1 MSEWPWFNLLLLSN
15 SDKKTSQPSRH
26 CLAYGCQ
33 SSKVMILDDLTIVRW
48 QWLVSDSVEPLL
60 WMGNELLAELRGHI
74 SWSLSIAE
82 RNYPCFPFSAWDN
95 NVGQEGIRWQ
105 GLAIKYRWDTW
116 TMSGVETNHC
126 SSCLVSDTK
135 EEKVVPKV
143 ASYCVGCTLNHG
155 YLW

>member
-1 MSEWPWFNLLLLSN
+1 MTVRPWFNLLLLSN

-26 CLAYGCQ
+26 CLDYGCQ
-33 SSKVMILDDLTIVRW
+33 SSKVMVLDDLTIVGW
-48 QWLVSDSVEPLL
+48 QGLVSDS
-60 WMGNELLAELRGHI
+60 MGKNYRRSGEGTSLVQ
-74 SWSLSIAE
+74 SLSIAE

-105 GLAIKYRWDTW
+105 ELAITFRRDTW
-116 TMSGVETNHC
+116 TISGVETNHC
-126 SSCLVSDTK
+126 SSCLLSDTK

-143 ASYCVGCTLNHG
+143 VSYCVGCILNRG